1 MIDKS
6 TRLITFIKKIN
17 KNAKQFNIEFYIE
30 ICFMKDDERGLTS
43 IKSNRSENA
52 VTFPVVIEVIVIVP
66 FEFLLSAALQA
77 VWLVKAASRT
87 FT

>member
-1 MIDKS
+1 
-6 TRLITFIKKIN
+6 
-17 KNAKQFNIEFYIE
+17 
-30 ICFMKDDERGLTS
+30 MKDDERGLTS

-52 VTFPVVIEVIVIVP
+52 VTFPVVIEVSVIVP

>member
-1 MIDKS
+1 
-6 TRLITFIKKIN
+6 
-17 KNAKQFNIEFYIE
+17 
-30 ICFMKDDERGLTS
+30 MKDDERGLTS